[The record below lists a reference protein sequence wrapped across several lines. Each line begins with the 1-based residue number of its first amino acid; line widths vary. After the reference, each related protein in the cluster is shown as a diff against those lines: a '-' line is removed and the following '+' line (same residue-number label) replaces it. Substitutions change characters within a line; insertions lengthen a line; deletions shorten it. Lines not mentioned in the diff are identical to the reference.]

1 MYCFLFIPSPDQIQ
15 MRPILVIL
23 LFFVTIKANSQNH
36 SDTTKTVITPKL
48 GIQFGTIAK
57 LEVQVIDGDTLKLK
71 EYLGTFL
78 LKIYSV
84 NDKTLNA
91 PVLMTFSDET
101 ESLAS
106 DDFQLYKLKTG
117 KAAKSLSSSQIDT
130 IKKKYAGQKLTLM
143 AYETGHFTGIPASYF
158 NYQPIRQD
166 NGFHFRQYL
175 IVVSNLTNKA
185 DK

>member
-23 LFFVTIKANSQNH
+23 LFFVTIKA
-36 SDTTKTVITPKL
+36 
-48 GIQFGTIAK
+48 
-57 LEVQVIDGDTLKLK
+57 
-71 EYLGTFL
+71 
-78 LKIYSV
+78 
-84 NDKTLNA
+84 
-91 PVLMTFSDET
+91 
-101 ESLAS
+101 
-106 DDFQLYKLKTG
+106 
-117 KAAKSLSSSQIDT
+117 SSQIDT